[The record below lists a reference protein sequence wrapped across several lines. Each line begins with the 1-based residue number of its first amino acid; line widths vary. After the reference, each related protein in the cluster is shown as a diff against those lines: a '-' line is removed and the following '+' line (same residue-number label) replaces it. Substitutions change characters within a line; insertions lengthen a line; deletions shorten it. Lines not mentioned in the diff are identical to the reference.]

1 MLQLNER
8 AQKFAEHLAQ
18 LGSLEHGEPE
28 FSGNKEHVGENLAG
42 GADAAKSV
50 DMWYSEVDQYTP
62 GSGFSMGTGHFTQ
75 ASSIAKEFNIHF
87 PIPWI
92 DLIKFYLPAC
102 MEGHQE
108 GRFRKGH

>member
-1 MLQLNER
+1 MLFKQAVIVLSHGLQLNER

-75 ASSIAKEFNIHF
+75 ASSIAK
-87 PIPWI
+87 
-92 DLIKFYLPAC
+92 
-102 MEGHQE
+102 
-108 GRFRKGH
+108 